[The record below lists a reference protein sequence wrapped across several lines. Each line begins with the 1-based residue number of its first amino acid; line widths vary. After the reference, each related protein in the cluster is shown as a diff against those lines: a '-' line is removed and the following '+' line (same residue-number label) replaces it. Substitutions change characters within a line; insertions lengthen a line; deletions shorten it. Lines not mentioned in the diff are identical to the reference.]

1 MEFVPF
7 HCHTGYSYG
16 DGFGH
21 PRMHVNRL
29 VELGIKAWFVSEHG
43 TTISHV
49 QVEQLCKEAGI
60 KPGYGCEIYY
70 VPEGRERSKFH
81 LGVYAMNEE
90 GYRNLNKIIT
100 QSFIDSYQ
108 FPTVHWE
115 VLERHNAGLAILS
128 GCSDS
133 LLSCT
138 LLGGKSLGD
147 KRDSFTDE
155 QYGNFRREAERFQ
168 DVFGDRFYLEV
179 QRFPGLDRTCALN
192 PAYALLSADTGIPL
206 IATADVHY
214 PYPEQNEIQKVLHA
228 GRNKSSVAITEAQ
241 WEYDILLTYPTSD
254 QEIINDLIG
263 TGLTESE
270 SHSALRGTTN
280 LAERCTVELPKAR
293 PLRVTT
299 GKDES
304 GKPRSAKEE
313 LQFQLKRGW
322 EKRVKQRPDL
332 AKQAK
337 RYFERI
343 RTEFKVIAD
352 KDFSDYFLATS
363 DLVTWAKSVDIDVG
377 PGRGSAAGSVICYV
391 LGITEIDPLHPTFQR
406 MIFERFIDKNRSD
419 MPDIDLDFDDER
431 RLEIPA
437 RAREIYG
444 NENVCNVAN
453 HQAYRGK
460 SALNTVAKS
469 YGLSIGVFD
478 AIAKRCSVRVET
490 DERVDDVISDV
501 IETYSSS
508 PDVAEILDRYPKQV
522 ELAALLEGSPNTLG
536 RHAGG
541 FVISSDPTPNVC
553 PIYLVGEEGKENA
566 AEERVQ
572 CIPYDKRDAEYLNM
586 LKMDFLGLA
595 TMGMIGKIRRWT
607 GMHLDDLYAMYYRDY
622 EDGGIESEKI
632 FKMFRDDDVMGIF
645 QYEGGTTRQVVRDV
659 QPQNFDELA
668 ACGALSRP
676 GPLYGNQ
683 TEDYIAVKMGEKD
696 WKRIHPTGFDRHVEW
711 TYGQIVY
718 QEQIMWILRDLA
730 GFSTERVLKVRKI
743 IGKKLGEFQFAQLWE
758 EFRDGCSHNNVS
770 EQDAARVWSAIT
782 TAAGYAFNTAH
793 AYSYALIAWW
803 QMYFKIHRVP
813 EFFASSL
820 AKNGDLA
827 KNIPRRTALLKD
839 AIAHDVQIGK
849 ITPSSDINW
858 TPSFS
863 PNTPN
868 LIHPGLVQI
877 PKVSE
882 NTARHIMEWREK
894 LCEPELWYVIDW
906 DDMKPPVSKSGVFRL
921 GEESVE
927 KIKSFVNA
935 DDPFGVFR
943 TEKQLGGFRAQSAR
957 GDFEQYGLPNSELF
971 VPSNFVPTSNDT
983 VAFVG
988 LVRDISEKDE
998 VEIQRQRTGKP
1009 VEEIKARLEADC
1021 LNTRKAT
1028 LYAYD
1033 EFGDIALRCSRFLY
1047 EELADRIGEIEKDHH
1062 VVVAWGRVWEGRP
1075 GAIQLKDLWVLEP
1088 DD

>member
-1 MEFVPF
+1 MTERIYVPF
-7 HCHTGYSYG
+7 HAHTGYSYG

-21 PRMHVNRL
+21 PRLHVQRL
-29 VELGIKAWFVSEHG
+29 KELEIKAWFVSEHG
-43 TTISHV
+43 NTNSHV

-60 KPGYGCEIYY
+60 KPGYGCEIYLA
-70 VPEGRERSKFH
+70 PAKTRSKFH

-90 GYRNLNKIIT
+90 GYRNLAKIIT
-100 QSFIDSYQ
+100 QSYIDSYQ

-115 VLERHNAGLAILS
+115 VLEKYSAGIAVLS

-138 LLGGKSLGD
+138 LLGGKSLGE
-147 KRDSFTDE
+147 KRDDYTPD
-155 QYGNFRREAERFQ
+155 QYNDFRREAERFQ
-168 DVFGDRFYLEV
+168 DVFEDRFFLEV
-179 QRFPGLDRTCALN
+179 QRFPGLDRTCTLN
-192 PAYALLSADTGIPL
+192 PAYARLSQDTGIPL
-206 IATADVHY
+206 IATADIHY

-228 GRNKSSVAITEAQ
+228 GRNKSSVAITEAE
-241 WEYDILLTYPTSD
+241 WEYDILLTYPETD
-254 QEIINDLIG
+254 QEIIDDLIA
-263 TGLTESE
+263 TGLSYDEARTSVCNT
-270 SHSALRGTTN
+270 GI

-293 PLRVTT
+293 PLRVKT
-299 GKDES
+299 GINEF
-304 GKPRSAKEE
+304 GQPRTSREE
-313 LQFQLKRGW
+313 LQFQLKQGW
-322 EKRVKQRPDL
+322 RKRVKQRPDL

-343 RTEFKVIAD
+343 RHEFAVID
-352 KDFSDYFLATS
+352 PKDFNDYFLATA
-363 DLVTWAKSVDIDVG
+363 DLVQWAKDQDIDVG
-377 PGRGSAAGSVICYV
+377 PGRGSAAGSLVCYV

-437 RAREIYG
+437 RAVEVYG

-453 HQAYRGK
+453 HQTYRGK

-469 YGLSIGVFD
+469 FGLYLGIFD
-478 AIAKRCSVRVET
+478 PIAKRCEIRVET
-490 DERVDDVISDV
+490 DERVDSVIDDI

-508 PDVAEILDRYPKQV
+508 PDVAEIMDKFSHQIK
-522 ELAALLEGSPNTLG
+522 LASLLEGSPNTLG

-541 FVISSDPTPNVC
+541 FVISSDPIPNVC
-553 PIYLVGEEGKENA
+553 PIYLVGEEGKEDA
-566 AEERVQ
+566 TKEERVQ

-586 LKMDFLGLA
+586 LKMDFLGLS
-595 TMGMIGKIRRWT
+595 TMGMIGKIRRWV
-607 GMHLDDLYAMYYRDY
+607 GMNLDDLYAMYYRDY

-632 FKMFRDDDVMGIF
+632 FRKFCEDDVMGIF

-683 TEDYIAVKMGEKD
+683 TEDYIAVKRGEKD
-696 WKRIHPTGFDRHVEW
+696 WQRIHPTGFDRHVEW

-743 IGKKLGEFQFAQLWE
+743 IGKKLGEFQFAQLWD
-758 EFRDGCSHNNVS
+758 EFKNGCAANGVS

-803 QMYFKIHRVP
+803 QMYFKIHRQT

-820 AKNGDLA
+820 AKNGDLK

-839 AIAHDVQIGK
+839 ALAHNISIGR
-849 ITPSSDINW
+849 ITPAAEKNW
-858 TPSFS
+858 S
-863 PNTPN
+863 PIAATRH
-868 LIHPGLVQI
+868 LRPGLIQI
-877 PKVSE
+877 PKVSD
-882 NTARHIMEWREK
+882 AVADAIIAWRERRA
-894 LCEPELWYVIDW
+894 EQDPWWYPSW
-906 DDMKPPVSKSGVFRL
+906 DEMKPPVNKGGVYRM
-921 GEESVE
+921 GETSVE
-927 KIKSFVNA
+927 KIKAFVDT
-935 DDPFGVFR
+935 DDIFGIHTTERQLATFRQQVASGVF
-943 TEKQLGGFRAQSAR
+943 
-957 GDFEQYGLPNSELF
+957 DQYGIPASHLYIHSQY
-971 VPSNFVPTSNDT
+971 VPTESDQL
-983 VAFVG
+983 AFVG
-988 LVRDISEKDE
+988 LVRKIFERDE
-998 VEIQRQRTGKP
+998 AEVLRQRTGKP
-1009 VEEIKARLEADC
+1009 LAEIKAKLEEDC
-1021 LNTRKAT
+1021 PNTRKAT

-1033 EFGDIALRCSRFLY
+1033 EFGDIALRCSRFRY
-1047 EELADRIGEIEKDHH
+1047 EELADRIGAIKADHH
-1062 VVVAWGRVWEGRP
+1062 IVVGYGRVFKDRP
-1075 GAIQLKDLWVLEP
+1075 GSLQLQDLWVLEP
-1088 DD
+1088 D